1 MQKILHSLL
10 IISNKVNEKEFL
22 NFTELSLTWKWWMYM
37 HAPSCKWGI
46 VYYKMSSKKGHQF
59 AANIKLFCTILEN
72 VTIVYGKCDFTP
84 A

>member
-37 HAPSCKWGI
+37 HAPSCKWCQELFI
-46 VYYKMSSKKGHQF
+46 TKWAVKKDISS
-59 AANIKLFCTILEN
+59 LPTSTILEN